1 MNYFPVLLHFA
12 VELSHETT
20 EDITN
25 IQLAKN
31 KIVIYKNMLS
41 LPEPEDH
48 FQVFILHNFAWKYQY

>member
-1 MNYFPVLLHFA
+1 MYYFPVLLHFD

-20 EDITN
+20 EDITK
-25 IQLAKN
+25 IHREKN

-48 FQVFILHNFAWKYQY
+48 FQVFILNNLAWKYQY